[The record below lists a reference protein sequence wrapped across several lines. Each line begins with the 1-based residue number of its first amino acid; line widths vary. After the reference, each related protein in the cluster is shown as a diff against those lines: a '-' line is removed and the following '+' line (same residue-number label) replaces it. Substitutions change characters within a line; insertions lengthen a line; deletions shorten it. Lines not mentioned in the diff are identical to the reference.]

1 MKTIVITG
9 VSSGIGA
16 SFLELAPS
24 ALPGYRVVGLTR
36 GPSKK
41 SKGSTVELVHVDIT
55 DSKSLTKA
63 VGYITKKYDSID
75 VLICN
80 AGSGLRGSVVD
91 TARTEIE
98 TQFRVNLWPTLTLI
112 QLVVPL
118 MQKQNSGHIITTSS
132 LASTINYPTLGAYG
146 ATKAFVEYLMQTL
159 AIEVRPTPIRTSL
172 LIAGAVKT
180 RFGRS
185 MENVK
190 KYESSAYAELY
201 KEWAQKF
208 AALFTAPSSADDAAR
223 GLISLIQRPQEK
235 KFIRSKDRRAYMLRR
250 IFGAKLF
257 HRFFMNQHMR
267 G

>member
-41 SKGSTVELVHVDIT
+41 SKNSTVELVNVDIT
-55 DSKSLTKA
+55 DNKSLFKA
-63 VGYITKKYDSID
+63 IEYVTKKYHSID

-91 TARTEIE
+91 TTQAEIE
-98 TQFRVNLWPTLTLI
+98 AQFKVNLWPTLALI
-112 QLVVPL
+112 QLIVPI
-118 MQKQNSGHIITTSS
+118 MQKQNGGHIITTSS
-132 LASTINYPTLGAYG
+132 LASTIHYPTLGAYG

-159 AIEVRPTPIRTSL
+159 TIEVKPTPIHISI

-180 RFGRS
+180 KFGRS

-190 KYESSAYAELY
+190 KYESSTYGELY
-201 KEWAQKF
+201 KEWARKF
-208 AALFTAPSSADDAAR
+208 ATLFTAPSSADDAAR
-223 GLISLIQRPQEK
+223 GLISLIQRPRAK
-235 KFIRSKDRRAYMLRR
+235 KFIRNKDRRAFTLRR

-257 HRFFMNQHMR
+257 HRFFMDRHMR